1 MAKTNE
7 TGFFQEISPLLQYLW
22 RNDLIQSNATLG
34 LIEFGS
40 EAYYADGN
48 VTFSASNFSADISV
62 GEAPQLDLAKMP
74 EKCSGAIG
82 VYVGTVPSLLYLV
95 TFTTIFHVL
104 YC

>member
-22 RNDLIQSNATLG
+22 RNDLISANATLG

-40 EAYYADGN
+40 EAYHADGN

-62 GEAPQLDLAKMP
+62 GAAPLLDLARMP

-82 VYVGTVPSLLYLV
+82 VYAGTFSCWPFLV
-95 TFTTIFHVL
+95 TCLSIFYVL
-104 YC
+104 